1 MGTRRLRLLPDSKDL
16 SWTPY
21 VWLIYSLLFIAMPA
35 LKRAPAWE
43 WAVTVAAYAVF
54 LGLYFGGFWLK
65 GAKAALPIV
74 GIAAIGYAFAPLN
87 PGAGAMPIY
96 AGSFAGYGL
105 RPRRA
110 IPILIAVAGLWLF
123 ECWWLSFRIEQ
134 WLWPPIFTVLVG
146 VLNTHY
152 AENHRRNEKLRVA
165 QEQVEYL
172 AKVAERERI
181 ARDLH
186 DVLGHTLSSIVLK
199 SELAARLVERDPARA
214 GTEMREVETI
224 AREALAEV
232 RGAIRGYRAA
242 SLPAEIDNAARLL
255 ESAGITVRREIER
268 VSLPA
273 AHETV
278 LALAVREAATNVV
291 RHAAASTC
299 TLSLVRENG
308 HARLTVVDDG
318 RGGAAVEGS
327 GLEGMRERAMRLGGR
342 VERDGSH
349 GTRLVIELPVPSA
362 TDAPAGPSAQTRGDR
377 GPA

>member
-1 MGTRRLRLLPDSKDL
+1 MRLRLLPQSKDL

-21 VWLIYSLLFIAMPA
+21 VWLIYSVLFIAVPW
-35 LKRAPAWE
+35 LKHAPAWE
-43 WAVTVAAYAVF
+43 WMATIAAYALF
-54 LGLYFGGFWLK
+54 LALYFGGFWMR
-65 GAKAALPIV
+65 GAQAAIPIAS
-74 GIAAIGYAFAPLN
+74 IAAIGFAFAPIN

-96 AGSFAGYGL
+96 AGSFAGYFL

-110 IPILIAVAGLWLF
+110 VPILLALAGMWVL
-123 ECWWLSFRIEQ
+123 EAWWFSFHIEM
-134 WLWPPIFTVLVG
+134 WIWPPLFTIIVG

-255 ESAGITVRREIER
+255 ESAGITVRREIEP
-268 VSLPA
+268 VALPA

-291 RHAAASTC
+291 RHAAARTC
-299 TLSLVRENG
+299 TLTLVRENG
-308 HARLTVVDDG
+308 HARLSIVDDG
-318 RGGAAVEGS
+318 RGGSGPEGS
-327 GLEGMRERAMRLGGR
+327 GLEGMRERAARLGGR
-342 VERDGSH
+342 VEHDGSH

-362 TDAPAGPSAQTRGDR
+362 TDGSAVPPRPA
-377 GPA
+377 